1 MRNQVWLLLLIVGL
15 SYGLPRPQD
24 EEEDAEDAAEDEEYD
39 VYDAVGDAA
48 EGKLNINEDDY
59 YFGCQQNSSPF

>member
-48 EGKLNINEDDY
+48 EGKLCKTIFTLVVY
-59 YFGCQQNSSPF
+59 QILCLFL